1 MDGLIYNGYVI
12 DKETKKG
19 IIDVSV
25 TNGRDVVKTD
35 KNGFFEIGAWEKG
48 RFITVTA
55 SSGYICKKFYHEIEK
70 GKVQYDFCFEKSKIN
85 KGASHCF
92 IQVSDTEIGPKSDLS
107 WINEVRETVNKKNP
121 AFLIHT
127 GDICYEYGL
136 KNHINLMNSE
146 NTGCP
151 VYYIIGN
158 HDYVDGA
165 YGEELYESIYGPDC
179 YSFEVG
185 DTHYAVTPIHYGD
198 KPSKYSSKDRWQWLK
213 NDVENMNPYMKLVV
227 FNHTKS
233 PTEDYVLPLEFGTLD
248 LKKYNLKAWIFGHYH
263 YNYID
268 EKYNVLNISTAR
280 PDCGGIDSSV
290 SGIRLVNINKDSIS
304 AKMIYRDLGFSTE
317 PKDTRAHTKLLGNA
331 LFCDT
336 VLDDGNLY
344 IATSCDDV
352 PCNCGVYCI
361 NPKDMNINWFF
372 KTRNSIK
379 NNLLICNSSV
389 VAMDTEGRVYC
400 LNKKS
405 GELIWK
411 QNVGVGEALGT
422 SSAMTFVNETLF
434 AGCSREITALDIKNG
449 NVKWSYNRDRG
460 ENSPAEFVVNEDKLL
475 VSSHWDDLCCLN
487 ALNGKEQWANNDKN
501 LRFRS
506 STPLFVNSKTILAAD
521 SNAVMII
528 DAHSGM
534 IECKKVFPDIDFSSS
549 GQSVIYNN
557 IAYIP
562 TVSSGVV
569 GFDILDK
576 KLVCQIETGKSIL
589 FTAPYSGIKSRAV
602 ESTPTVFDDE
612 LYFGANDGFIYRVD
626 LKTHEIIKKY
636 RAGSAVLGKVAV
648 TDKEIYATS
657 FNGYLMAF
665 KK

>member
-1 MDGLIYNGYVI
+1 MDGLTYRGYVLEK
-12 DKETKKG
+12 DTKKG
-19 IIDVSV
+19 VIDVSV

-55 SSGYICKKFYHEIEK
+55 SSGYVCKKFYHEIEK
-70 GKVQYDFCFEKSKIN
+70 DRTQYDFCFEKSRIN
-85 KGASHCF
+85 KGAPHCF
-92 IQVSDTEIGPKSDLS
+92 LQVSDTEIGPNSDMS
-107 WINEVRETVNKKNP
+107 WLDEARALIKKKNP

-136 KNHINLMNSE
+136 KNHIDFMNSE
-146 NTGCP
+146 NMGCP

-158 HDYVDGA
+158 HDYVDGG

-198 KPSKYSSKDRWQWLK
+198 SPSKYSSKDRWQWLK
-213 NDVENMNPYMKLVV
+213 NDVENMNPYMKLVI

-233 PTEDYVLPLEFGTLD
+233 PTDDYVLPLEFGTLD

-268 EKYNVLNISTAR
+268 EKYSVLNISTAR
-280 PDCGGIDSSV
+280 PDCGGVDSSV
-290 SGIRLVNINKDSIS
+290 SGIRLVNINKDSMS
-304 AKMIYRDLGFSTE
+304 AKMIYRDLGLSTE

-336 VLDDGNLY
+336 LLDDGNLY
-344 IATSCDDV
+344 IATSCDDE
-352 PCNCGVYCI
+352 PCSCGVYCI

-372 KTRNSIK
+372 KTKNSVK
-379 NNLLICNSSV
+379 NNLVIFDSNV
-389 VAMDTEGRVYC
+389 VAMDTEGRIYC

-411 QNVGVGEALGT
+411 QKVGVGEALGT
-422 SSAMTFVNETLF
+422 SSAITLINETLF
-434 AGCSREITALDIKNG
+434 AGCSQEITALDINNG
-449 NVKWSYNRDRG
+449 NVKWSYNRGKG
-460 ENSPAEFVVNEDKLL
+460 ENSPAEFVVDKDRLL
-475 VSSHWDDLCCLN
+475 VSAHWDDLTCIN
-487 ALNGKEQWANNDKN
+487 ALNGKEEWSNNDKN
-501 LRFRS
+501 VRFRS
-506 STPLFVNSKTILAAD
+506 STPLFINSRTILAAD
-521 SNAVMII
+521 SNAVMLI
-528 DAHSGM
+528 DSHSGM
-534 IECKKVFPDIDFSSS
+534 IECKKLFPDIDFSSS

-569 GFDILDK
+569 GFDLLDK

-626 LKTHEIIKKY
+626 LKTNEIIKKY

-648 TDKEIYATS
+648 TDKEIYASS